1 MSETKVCRRLSDA
14 LKHEPFFDV
23 VGGCGVDASGGKE
36 SCMSTYGVWFYF
48 CPFCGKRIVKHY
60 SAAGWAWWE
69 EGWRGWKEE
78 R

>member
-48 CPFCGKRIVKHY
+48 CPFCG
-60 SAAGWAWWE
+60 
-69 EGWRGWKEE
+69 
-78 R
+78 